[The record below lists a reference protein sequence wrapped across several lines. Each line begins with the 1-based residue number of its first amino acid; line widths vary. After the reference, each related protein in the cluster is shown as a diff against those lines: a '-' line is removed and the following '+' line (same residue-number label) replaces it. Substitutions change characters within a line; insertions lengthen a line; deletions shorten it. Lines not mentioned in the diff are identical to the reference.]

1 MSGDSRTRRA
11 ATEARPRTTTAHGG
25 VTPLRSREGVTPL
38 RSREGAAAARSRTSP
53 AHRAPARPADP
64 SPKEA
69 RP

>member
-1 MSGDSRTRRA
+1 MSGVSRTSRA
-11 ATEARPRTTTAHGG
+11 ATEARPGTTTAYGD
-25 VTPLRSREGVTPL
+25 VTPL